1 MKDMGDL
8 HYFLGIKATR
18 TKDGIFLSQ
27 HKYALDIL
35 QRTNMLAARPLNTPL
50 SQMHALHDSTGD
62 LVDASKYRIIVGALQ
77 CLTLT
82 RPEISYSVNLLC
94 QFMQS
99 LTEIHWYEVKW
110 VLR

>member
-1 MKDMGDL
+1 
-8 HYFLGIKATR
+8 
-18 TKDGIFLSQ
+18 
-27 HKYALDIL
+27 
-35 QRTNMLAARPLNTPL
+35 MLAARPLNTPL